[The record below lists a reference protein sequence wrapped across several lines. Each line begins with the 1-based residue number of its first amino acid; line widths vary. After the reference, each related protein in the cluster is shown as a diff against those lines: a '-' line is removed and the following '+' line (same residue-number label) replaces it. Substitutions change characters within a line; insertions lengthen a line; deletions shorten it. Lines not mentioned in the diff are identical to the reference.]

1 MTDKK
6 IALVTGGSRGI
17 GRAISLELA
26 TSGLHVLINY
36 KNRISDAEETLQQII
51 SSGGSGELLGFDC
64 TNATSVSEAIDR
76 WAEANPGR
84 FIEILVNNAG
94 IRRDN
99 LMVLI
104 SQEDWD
110 EVLNTN
116 LHGFYNVTRPVLKN
130 MVSKRRGRI
139 VNIVSLSGVKGLPG
153 QTNYS
158 ASKAAVIGASKALA
172 QEVGRRNITVNCVAP
187 GFIQTEMTA
196 DIDEEQYKAII
207 PAGRFGKPEEVA
219 AVVGFLV
226 SPAASYITGEVI
238 HVNGG
243 LYT

>member
-1 MTDKK
+1 MTDRK

-17 GRAISLELA
+17 GRAICLELA
-26 TSGLHVLINY
+26 AAGYHVLINY
-36 KNRISDAEETLQQII
+36 RNRIADAEETMNQVKA
-51 SSGGSGELLGFDC
+51 SGGSAELLGFDC
-64 TNATSVSEAIDR
+64 IDAGSVSSALEK
-76 WAEANPGR
+76 WAETNSGS
-84 FIEILVNNAG
+84 FIEVLVNNAG

-99 LMVLI
+99 LMVMMP
-104 SQEDWD
+104 QEDWD
-110 EVLNTN
+110 DVLNTN
-116 LHGFYNVTRPVLKN
+116 LHGFFNVTKPVLKG

-139 VNIVSLSGVKGLPG
+139 VNIVSLSGVKGLSG

-172 QEVGRRNITVNCVAP
+172 QEIGKRNITVNCIAP
-187 GFIQTEMTA
+187 GFIQTEMTS
-196 DIDEEQYKAII
+196 DIDENEYKAII

-219 AVVGFLV
+219 SIVGFLA
-226 SPAASYITGEVI
+226 SPSAAYITGEVI